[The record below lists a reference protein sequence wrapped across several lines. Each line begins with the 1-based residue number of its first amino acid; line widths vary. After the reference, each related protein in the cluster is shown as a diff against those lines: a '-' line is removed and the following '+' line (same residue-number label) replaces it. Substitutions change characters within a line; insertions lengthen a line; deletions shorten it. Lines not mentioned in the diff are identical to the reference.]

1 MKIETEL
8 ICEINMFR
16 RLPPIGNFYRFWDS
30 MLMVR
35 INENFTTAA

>member
-1 MKIETEL
+1 MKIETEV

-30 MLMVR
+30 MLK
-35 INENFTTAA
+35 AWYG